1 MLIRVQTWIF
11 ADKNEVSSVNRDQ
24 TFELTHLCRKLKLS
38 KNAGAFGAEYKK
50 RFNLNNDV
58 INTEHMIKE
67 DPV

>member
-1 MLIRVQTWIF
+1 M
-11 ADKNEVSSVNRDQ
+11 VSSVNRDQ
-24 TFELTHLCRKLKLS
+24 THLCRKLKLS
-38 KNAGAFGAEYKK
+38 KKAGAFGAEYKK